1 MNSLVYD
8 LKQLVSWCRLLQE
21 SLGRMGE
28 LMSSVR
34 SVLKPFSFLS
44 RRDRFIVTFFGIFSF
59 LLGILDLIG
68 VALIGLLGSLA
79 VSGVQS
85 SVPGDTVMRAL
96 KILSIEDREI
106 QVQVFTIGI
115 LATSVLVFKTSIS
128 IVGSK
133 KLLSFLGKRN
143 AILSSRFFREFY
155 NLDYTQ
161 TSKVNI
167 QESIH
172 HISTGVT
179 SMIMGVV
186 ANSISLISDMIVISI
201 LIAGLFV
208 VDFSLGLTSVAFF
221 GLIAFGL
228 YIYTNKSAAFLG
240 HQEVTS
246 SIEINKLAVMAFSLN
261 KEMGVA
267 NRKHFF
273 IELFSDR
280 KNLQSEI
287 IAKKAFLPNIS
298 KYVLEIG
305 LVAGTMVIAG
315 VQFYLTDAKK
325 AVAFLAIFLVSG
337 ARIGPALL
345 RGHQSLLVVSGSLGA
360 AKSTME
366 MVEEFGIF
374 QQSPVDAN
382 SSLSRKSSFAKLPDL
397 RGGTFIARNVGF
409 TYPGNSK
416 ATLRNFN
423 LEITQNS
430 LVVFV
435 GKSGSG
441 KTTALDLLAGVH
453 SPTSGEIE
461 ISGISPREFV
471 RENPGGVSYLPQ
483 DVSIFEGTIEENIC
497 VGYPTNYFSEQEIKD
512 AVSMAQLDEYINSQI
527 EGIRFK
533 LVEGGRGMSGGQKQ
547 RVGIA
552 RCLISQPTL
561 VLLDE
566 PTSALDSQT
575 ETDFLNT
582 LIEIKRYTTLV
593 MSTHRPEVLKI
604 ADQVYYFDADGSMS
618 QIDDL
623 DSITRKLKLET

>member
-1 MNSLVYD
+1 
-8 LKQLVSWCRLLQE
+8 
-21 SLGRMGE
+21 
-28 LMSSVR
+28 MSSVR
-34 SVLKPFSFLS
+34 AILKPFSFLS
-44 RRDRFIVTFFGIFSF
+44 RRDRLIVAFFGIFSF
-59 LLGILDLIG
+59 LLGILDLVG

-96 KILSIEDREI
+96 MILNIDGREI
-106 QVQVFTIGI
+106 QFQVFTIGI
-115 LATSVLVFKTSIS
+115 LATLILVFKTSIS

-133 KLLSFLGKRN
+133 KLLSFLGRRN
-143 AILSSRFFREFY
+143 SVLSSRFFKEFY
-155 NLDYTQ
+155 NLDYTH

-186 ANSISLISDMIVISI
+186 ANSISLISDIIVISI

-228 YIYTNKSAAFLG
+228 YIYTNRSAAFLG

-246 SIEINKLAVMAFSLN
+246 SIEINKLAVTAFSLN

-267 NRKHFF
+267 NRKHHF
-273 IELFSDR
+273 IELFTDK

-305 LVAGTMVIAG
+305 LIAGTMIIAG

-360 AKSTME
+360 AKSTMKMIDE
-366 MVEEFGIF
+366 YGIF
-374 QQSPVDAN
+374 NHSFVTKYLNQSHTFN
-382 SSLSRKSSFAKLPDL
+382 FAQSPDL
-397 RGGTFIARNVGF
+397 RAGAFIARNVGF
-409 TYPGNSK
+409 TYPGNTK
-416 ATLRNFN
+416 PTLLNFN
-423 LEITQNS
+423 LEIAQNS

-453 SPTSGEIE
+453 VPNVGRIE
-461 ISGISPREFV
+461 ILGISPREFV

-483 DVSIFEGTIEENIC
+483 DVSIFEGTIADNIC
-497 VGYPTNYFSEQEIKD
+497 VGYPPNYFSKQEISR
-512 AVSMAQLDEYINSQI
+512 AVLLAQLDEYVNSRV
-527 EGIRFK
+527 EGINFK

-552 RCLISQPTL
+552 RCLISQPRL
-561 VLLDE
+561 LLLDE
-566 PTSALDSQT
+566 PTSALDAQT
-575 ETDFLNT
+575 EKEFVRT
-582 LIEIKRYTTLV
+582 LLGIKEFTTLV

-604 ADQVYYFDADGSMS
+604 ADQICYFDTDGSIS
-618 QIDDL
+618 LTEDV
-623 DSITRKLKLET
+623 DSIIRKLKSEN

>member
-1 MNSLVYD
+1 
-8 LKQLVSWCRLLQE
+8 
-21 SLGRMGE
+21 
-28 LMSSVR
+28 MSSVR
-34 SVLKPFSFLS
+34 AVWKPFSFLS
-44 RRDRFIVTFFGIFSF
+44 KRDQLIVAFFGVFSF

-96 KILSIEDREI
+96 KLLSIEDREI
-106 QVQVFTIGI
+106 QFQVFTIGV
-115 LATSVLVFKTSIS
+115 LATLVLIFKTSIS
-128 IVGSK
+128 IFGSK

-143 AILSSRFFREFY
+143 SMLSSRFFREFY
-155 NLDYTQ
+155 NLEYTQ

-186 ANSISLISDMIVISI
+186 ANSISFVSDIIVISI

-208 VDFSLGLTSVAFF
+208 VDLSLGLTSVAFF
-221 GLIAFGL
+221 GLIAIGL
-228 YIYTNKSAAFLG
+228 YIYTNKSAALLS

-246 SIEINKLAVMAFSLN
+246 SIEINKLAAKAFLLN

-267 NRKHFF
+267 NRKQFF
-273 IELFSDR
+273 IRLYSEE

-287 IAKKAFLPNIS
+287 IAKKTFLPNIS

-315 VQFYLTDAKK
+315 IQFYLTDAKR
-325 AVAFLAIFLVSG
+325 AVAFLAVFLVSG

-345 RGHQSLLVVSGSLGA
+345 RGHQSLLIVSGSLGA
-360 AKSTME
+360 AKSTMDMIDE
-366 MVEEFGIF
+366 YRVFKDISLASDSHIGR
-374 QQSPVDAN
+374 S
-382 SSLSRKSSFAKLPDL
+382 SSLVKSPNTQ
-397 RGGTFIARNVGF
+397 GGTVLAKNVSF
-409 TYPGNSK
+409 TYPGNSIP
-416 ATLRNFN
+416 TLRNFN
-423 LEITQNS
+423 LDIAQNS

-441 KTTALDLLAGVH
+441 KTTALDLLAGIH
-453 SPTSGEIE
+453 TPAMGEIK
-461 ISGISPREFV
+461 ISGVTPRRFV
-471 RENPGGVSYLPQ
+471 SENPGGISYLPQ
-483 DVSIFEGTIEENIC
+483 DVNIFEGTIRENIC
-497 VGYPTNYFSEQEIKD
+497 VGYPAEYFTDLEIYD
-512 AVSMAQLDEYINSQI
+512 AISMAQLDDYVESQV
-527 EGIRFK
+527 EGADFK

-552 RCLISQPTL
+552 RCLISRPSL

-566 PTSALDSQT
+566 PTSALDTQT

-582 LIEIKRYTTLV
+582 LVKIKKYATLV
-593 MSTHRPEVLKI
+593 MSTHRPEVLKL
-604 ADQVYYFDADGSMS
+604 ADQVCYFDSDGSMTKM
-618 QIDDL
+618 DNL
-623 DSITRKLKLET
+623 DSITRKLRLDE

>member
-1 MNSLVYD
+1 
-8 LKQLVSWCRLLQE
+8 
-21 SLGRMGE
+21 MGE
-28 LMSSVR
+28 RMSSVR
-34 SVLKPFSFLS
+34 AILKPFSFLS
-44 RRDRFIVTFFGIFSF
+44 RRDRFIVAFFGIFSF

-96 KILSIEDREI
+96 KILNIDGREI
-106 QVQVFTIGI
+106 QFQVFTIGI
-115 LATSVLVFKTSIS
+115 LATLVLVFKTSIS

-133 KLLSFLGKRN
+133 KLLSFLGRRN
-143 AILSSRFFREFY
+143 SMLSSRFFKEFY

-186 ANSISLISDMIVISI
+186 ANSISLISDIIVISI

-208 VDFSLGLTSVAFF
+208 VDLSLGLTSVAFF

-228 YIYTNKSAAFLG
+228 YIYTNRSAAFLG

-246 SIEINKLAVMAFSLN
+246 SIEINKLAVTAFSLN

-267 NRKHFF
+267 NRKHHF
-273 IELFSDR
+273 IELFTDR

-305 LVAGTMVIAG
+305 LVAGTMIIAG
-315 VQFYLTDAKK
+315 VQFYLTDARK

-360 AKSTME
+360 AKSTMKMIE
-366 MVEEFGIF
+366 DYGIF
-374 QQSPVDAN
+374 KHSFVSTDLNQNRN
-382 SSLSRKSSFAKLPDL
+382 SSFTESPDSRPDA
-397 RGGTFIARNVGF
+397 FIARNVGF
-409 TYPGNSK
+409 TYPSNLK
-416 ATLRNFN
+416 PTLHNFN
-423 LEITQNS
+423 LEISENS

-441 KTTALDLLAGVH
+441 KTTALDLLAGIHV
-453 SPTSGEIE
+453 PTIGEIE
-461 ISGISPREFV
+461 ISGIGPREFV
-471 RENPGGVSYLPQ
+471 KENPGGVSYLPQ
-483 DVSIFEGTIEENIC
+483 DVCIFEGTIRDNIC
-497 VGYPTNYFSEQEIKD
+497 VGYPSNYFSEQEISR
-512 AVSMAQLDEYINSQI
+512 AVAIAQLDEYVNSQV
-527 EGIRFK
+527 EGINFK

-552 RCLISQPTL
+552 RCLISQPRL
-561 VLLDE
+561 MLLDE
-566 PTSALDSQT
+566 PTSALDAQT
-575 ETDFLNT
+575 EKDFLST
-582 LIEIKRYTTLV
+582 LLGIKEFTTLV

-604 ADQVYYFDADGSMS
+604 ADQICYFDADGSMS
-618 QIDDL
+618 LIEDI
-623 DSITRKLKLET
+623 DSITRKMKLEN

>member
-1 MNSLVYD
+1 
-8 LKQLVSWCRLLQE
+8 
-21 SLGRMGE
+21 
-28 LMSSVR
+28 MSSVR
-34 SVLKPFSFLS
+34 AILKPFSFLTK
-44 RRDRFIVTFFGIFSF
+44 RDRFIVSFFGMFSF
-59 LLGILDLIG
+59 FLGILDLIG
-68 VALIGLLGSLA
+68 VALVGLLGSLA

-85 SVPGDTVMRAL
+85 SIPGDTVMRAL
-96 KILSIEDREI
+96 KILNIENREI
-106 QVQVFTIGI
+106 QFQVFSIGI
-115 LATSVLVFKTSIS
+115 LATLVLVFKTSIS
-128 IVGSK
+128 ILGSK
-133 KLLSFLGKRN
+133 KLLSFLGRRN
-143 AILSSRFFREFY
+143 AILSSRFFKEFY
-155 NLDYTQ
+155 NLDYSQ

-172 HISTGVT
+172 HISAGVT

-186 ANSISLISDMIVISI
+186 ANSISLISDIIVISI

-228 YIYTNKSAAFLG
+228 YIYTNKSIAFLG

-246 SIEINKLAVMAFSLN
+246 SIEINKLAVTAFSLN

-267 NRKHFF
+267 NRKDYF
-273 IELFSDR
+273 IELFRDR

-305 LVAGTMVIAG
+305 LVAGTMIIAG

-366 MVEEFGIF
+366 MVDEFGIF
-374 QQSPVDAN
+374 EQPFVGTDRH
-382 SSLSRKSSFAKLPDL
+382 SRSNSSFAKSPDSQ
-397 RGGTFIARNVGF
+397 GGTFIARNVGF
-409 TYPGNSK
+409 TYPSNLK
-416 ATLRNFN
+416 PTLHNFN
-423 LEITQNS
+423 IEISENS

-453 SPTSGEIE
+453 VPTVGEIA
-461 ISGISPREFV
+461 ISGVSPREFV
-471 RENPGGVSYLPQ
+471 KENPGGVSYLPQ
-483 DVSIFEGTIEENIC
+483 DVSIFEGTIRENIC
-497 VGYPTNYFSEQEIKD
+497 VGYSSNHFSEQEISR
-512 AVSMAQLDEYINSQI
+512 AVSIAQLDEYVNSQI
-527 EGIRFK
+527 EGINFK

-552 RCLISQPTL
+552 RCLISQPRL
-561 VLLDE
+561 MLLDE
-566 PTSALDSQT
+566 PTSALDAQT
-575 ETDFLNT
+575 EKEFLNT
-582 LIEIKRYTTLV
+582 LLGIKEFTTLV

-604 ADQVYYFDADGSMS
+604 ADQICFFDTDGSMS
-618 QIDDL
+618 LIEDVH
-623 DSITRKLKLET
+623 SITTKLKLEN

>member
-1 MNSLVYD
+1 
-8 LKQLVSWCRLLQE
+8 
-21 SLGRMGE
+21 
-28 LMSSVR
+28 MSSVR
-34 SVLKPFSFLS
+34 AVWKPFSFLS
-44 RRDRFIVTFFGIFSF
+44 KRDQLIVAFFGVFSF

-96 KILSIEDREI
+96 KLLSIEDREI
-106 QVQVFTIGI
+106 QFQVFTIGV
-115 LATSVLVFKTSIS
+115 LATLVLIFKTSIS
-128 IVGSK
+128 IFGSK

-143 AILSSRFFREFY
+143 SMLSSRFFRDFY
-155 NLDYTQ
+155 NLEYTQ

-186 ANSISLISDMIVISI
+186 ANSISFVSDIIVISI

-208 VDFSLGLTSVAFF
+208 VDLSLGLTSVAFF

-228 YIYTNKSAAFLG
+228 YIYTNKSAALLS

-246 SIEINKLAVMAFSLN
+246 SIEINKLAVRAFLLN

-267 NRKHFF
+267 NRKQFF
-273 IELFSDR
+273 IQLYSEK

-315 VQFYLTDAKK
+315 IQFYLTDAKR
-325 AVAFLAIFLVSG
+325 AVAFLAVFLVSG

-345 RGHQSLLVVSGSLGA
+345 RGHQSLLIVSGSLGA
-360 AKSTME
+360 AKSTMDMIDE
-366 MVEEFGIF
+366 YRIF
-374 QQSPVDAN
+374 TDI
-382 SSLSRKSSFAKLPDL
+382 SLASDSHISRSSSFIKSPNTQ
-397 RGGTFIARNVGF
+397 GGTVLAKNVSF
-409 TYPGNSK
+409 TYPGNSIP
-416 ATLRNFN
+416 TLRNFN
-423 LEITQNS
+423 LDIVQNS

-441 KTTALDLLAGVH
+441 KTTALDLLAGIH
-453 SPTSGEIE
+453 IPAMGEIK
-461 ISGISPREFV
+461 ISGVTPRRFV
-471 RENPGGVSYLPQ
+471 SENPGGISYLPQ
-483 DVSIFEGTIEENIC
+483 DVNIFEGTIRENIC
-497 VGYPTNYFSEQEIKD
+497 VGYPAGYFTDLEID
-512 AVSMAQLDEYINSQI
+512 NAISMAQLDDYVDSQV
-527 EGIRFK
+527 EGTHFK

-552 RCLISQPTL
+552 RCLISRPSL

-566 PTSALDSQT
+566 PTSALDTQT

-582 LIEIKRYTTLV
+582 LVKIKKYTTLV
-593 MSTHRPEVLKI
+593 MSTHRPEVLKL
-604 ADQVYYFDADGSMS
+604 ADQVCYFDSDGSMTKM
-618 QIDDL
+618 DNL
-623 DSITRKLKLET
+623 DSITRKLRLDE

>member
-1 MNSLVYD
+1 MELT
-8 LKQLVSWCRLLQE
+8 
-21 SLGRMGE
+21 GRMGE
-28 LMSSVR
+28 SMSSVR
-34 SVLKPFSFLS
+34 AILKPFSYLS
-44 RRDRFIVTFFGIFSF
+44 KRDRSIVAFFGIFSF

-106 QVQVFTIGI
+106 QFQVFTIGI
-115 LATSVLVFKTSIS
+115 LATLVLVFKTSIS
-128 IVGSK
+128 IIGSK
-133 KLLSFLGKRN
+133 RLLSFLGRRN
-143 AILSSRFFREFY
+143 SILSGQFFKEFY
-155 NLDYTQ
+155 TLEYTQ
-161 TSKVNI
+161 SSKVNI

-186 ANSISLISDMIVISI
+186 ANSISLISDTIVISI
-201 LIAGLFV
+201 LITGLFV

-246 SIEINKLAVMAFSLN
+246 SIEINKLAVKAFSLN

-267 NRKHFF
+267 NRKDYF
-273 IELFSDR
+273 IELFRDR

-305 LVAGTMVIAG
+305 LVAGTMIIAG

-366 MVEEFGIF
+366 MVDEFGIF
-374 QQSPVDAN
+374 EQPFAGIETHSKSN
-382 SSLSRKSSFAKLPDL
+382 SSFAKSPDSQ
-397 RGGTFIARNVGF
+397 GGTFVARNVSF

-416 ATLRNFN
+416 PTLCNFN

-453 SPTSGEIE
+453 VPTIGEIK
-461 ISGISPREFV
+461 ISGVSPREFV
-471 RENPGGVSYLPQ
+471 IENPGGVSYLPQ
-483 DVSIFEGTIEENIC
+483 DVSIFEGTIAENIC
-497 VGYPTNYFSEQEIKD
+497 VGYPTNFFSEQDINH
-512 AVSMAQLDEYINSQI
+512 AISMAQLDEYVNSQNG
-527 EGIRFK
+527 GIKFK

-552 RCLISQPTL
+552 RCLISQPSL

-566 PTSALDSQT
+566 PTSALDAQT

-582 LIEIKRYTTLV
+582 LVEIKKYATLV
-593 MSTHRPEVLKI
+593 MSTHRPEVLRL
-604 ADQVYYFDADGSMS
+604 ADQVCYFDSNGSMS
-618 QIDDL
+618 HINDI
-623 DSITRKLKLET
+623 DSITRKLKLEN

>member
-1 MNSLVYD
+1 
-8 LKQLVSWCRLLQE
+8 
-21 SLGRMGE
+21 
-28 LMSSVR
+28 MSSVR
-34 SVLKPFSFLS
+34 AVLRPFRFLS
-44 RRDRFIVTFFGIFSF
+44 RRDRFIVAFFGIFSF

-68 VALIGLLGSLA
+68 VVLIGLLGSLA

-96 KILSIEDREI
+96 KVLNIEDREI
-106 QVQVFTIGI
+106 QFQVFTIGI
-115 LATSVLVFKTSIS
+115 LATVVLVFKTSIS
-128 IVGSK
+128 IIGSK

-155 NLDYTQ
+155 NLDYTE

-186 ANSISLISDMIVISI
+186 ANSISLISDIIVISI
-201 LIAGLFV
+201 LITGLFV

-246 SIEINKLAVMAFSLN
+246 SIEINKLAVKAFSLN

-267 NRKHFF
+267 NRKQFF

-366 MVEEFGIF
+366 MVEEYGIF
-374 QQSPVDAN
+374 KQSSVDSN
-382 SSLSRKSSFAKLPDL
+382 LSSSHKSSFAKSPDL
-397 RGGTFIARNVGF
+397 RSGTFIARNVGF

-423 LEITQNS
+423 LKISQNS

-453 SPTSGEIE
+453 APTSGEIE
-461 ISGISPREFV
+461 ISGVSPREFV
-471 RENPGGVSYLPQ
+471 IENPGGVSYLPQ

-497 VGYPTNYFSEQEIKD
+497 VGYPTNYFSEQEIND
-512 AVSMAQLDEYINSQI
+512 AVSMAQLDEYVNSQI

-552 RCLISQPTL
+552 RCLISQPSL

-575 ETDFLNT
+575 ESDFLNT
-582 LIEIKRYTTLV
+582 LVEIKRYTTLV
-593 MSTHRPEVLKI
+593 MSTHRPEVLKL
-604 ADQVYYFDADGSMS
+604 ADQVCYFDADGSMS

-623 DSITRKLKLET
+623 DSVTRKLKLEN

>member
-1 MNSLVYD
+1 
-8 LKQLVSWCRLLQE
+8 
-21 SLGRMGE
+21 
-28 LMSSVR
+28 MSSVR
-34 SVLKPFSFLS
+34 AILKPFSYLS
-44 RRDRFIVTFFGIFSF
+44 KRDRFIVAFFGVFSF

-85 SVPGDTVMRAL
+85 SAPGDTVMRAL
-96 KILSIEDREI
+96 KILSIEDGEI
-106 QVQVFTIGI
+106 QFQVFTIGI
-115 LATSVLVFKTSIS
+115 LATLVLVFKTSIS
-128 IVGSK
+128 IIGSK
-133 KLLSFLGKRN
+133 KLLSFLGRRN
-143 AILSSRFFREFY
+143 SVLSGQFFKEFY
-155 NLDYTQ
+155 TLDYTQ

-186 ANSISLISDMIVISI
+186 ANSISLISDIIVISI

-246 SIEINKLAVMAFSLN
+246 SIEINKLAVTAFSLN

-267 NRKHFF
+267 NRKDYF
-273 IELFSDR
+273 IELFRDR

-305 LVAGTMVIAG
+305 LIAGTMIIAG

-337 ARIGPALL
+337 GRIGPALL
-345 RGHQSLLVVSGSLGA
+345 RGHQSLLVVNGSLGA

-366 MVEEFGIF
+366 MVDEFGIF
-374 QQSPVDAN
+374 EQPFVGTDTH
-382 SSLSRKSSFAKLPDL
+382 SRSNSSFAKLPDSQD
-397 RGGTFIARNVGF
+397 GTFIARNVSF
-409 TYPGNSK
+409 TYPSNSK
-416 ATLRNFN
+416 PTLRNFN

-453 SPTSGEIE
+453 VPTTGEIE
-461 ISGISPREFV
+461 ISGVSPREFV
-471 RENPGGVSYLPQ
+471 IENPGSVSYLPQ
-483 DVSIFEGTIEENIC
+483 DVSIFEGTIAENIC
-497 VGYPTNYFSEQEIKD
+497 VGYPTNFFSEQDINH
-512 AVSMAQLDEYINSQI
+512 AVSMAQLDEYVNSQND
-527 EGIRFK
+527 GIKFK

-566 PTSALDSQT
+566 PTSALDAQT

-582 LIEIKRYTTLV
+582 LIEIKKYTTLV
-593 MSTHRPEVLKI
+593 MSTHRPEVLRL
-604 ADQVYYFDADGSMS
+604 ADQVYYFDSNGSMS
-618 QIDDL
+618 HIDDI
-623 DSITRKLKLET
+623 DSITRKLKLEN

>member
-1 MNSLVYD
+1 
-8 LKQLVSWCRLLQE
+8 
-21 SLGRMGE
+21 MGE

-34 SVLKPFSFLS
+34 AVLRPFRFLS
-44 RRDRFIVTFFGIFSF
+44 RRDHFIVAFFGIFSF

-96 KILSIEDREI
+96 KVLNIEDREI
-106 QVQVFTIGI
+106 QFQVFTIGI
-115 LATSVLVFKTSIS
+115 LATVVLVFKTSVS
-128 IVGSK
+128 IIGSK

-155 NLDYTQ
+155 NLDYTE

-186 ANSISLISDMIVISI
+186 ANSISLISDIIVIAI
-201 LIAGLFV
+201 LITGLFV

-246 SIEINKLAVMAFSLN
+246 SIEINKLAVKAFSLN

-267 NRKHFF
+267 NRKQFF

-366 MVEEFGIF
+366 MVEEYGIF
-374 QQSPVDAN
+374 KQSSGDSNLSP
-382 SSLSRKSSFAKLPDL
+382 SRKSSFAKSPDL

-416 ATLRNFN
+416 ATLCNFN
-423 LEITQNS
+423 LNITQNS

-453 SPTSGEIE
+453 APTSGEIE
-461 ISGISPREFV
+461 ISGVSPREFV
-471 RENPGGVSYLPQ
+471 IENPGGVSYLPQ

-497 VGYPTNYFSEQEIKD
+497 VGYPTNYFSEQEINH
-512 AVSMAQLDEYINSQI
+512 ALSMAQLDEYVNSQI

-552 RCLISQPTL
+552 RCLISQPSL

-582 LIEIKRYTTLV
+582 LVEIKRYTTLV

-604 ADQVYYFDADGSMS
+604 ADQVCYFDLDGSMS

-623 DSITRKLKLET
+623 DSITRKLKLEN

>member
-1 MNSLVYD
+1 
-8 LKQLVSWCRLLQE
+8 
-21 SLGRMGE
+21 
-28 LMSSVR
+28 MSSVR
-34 SVLKPFSFLS
+34 AVLRPFRFLS
-44 RRDRFIVTFFGIFSF
+44 RRDHFIVAFFGIFSF

-96 KILSIEDREI
+96 KVLNIEDREI
-106 QVQVFTIGI
+106 QFQVFTIGI
-115 LATSVLVFKTSIS
+115 LATVVLVFKTSVS
-128 IVGSK
+128 IIGSK

-155 NLDYTQ
+155 NLDYTE

-186 ANSISLISDMIVISI
+186 ANSISLISDIIVIAI
-201 LIAGLFV
+201 LITGLFV

-246 SIEINKLAVMAFSLN
+246 SIEINKLAVKAFSLN

-267 NRKHFF
+267 NRKQFF

-366 MVEEFGIF
+366 MVEEYGIF
-374 QQSPVDAN
+374 KQSSGDSNLSP
-382 SSLSRKSSFAKLPDL
+382 SRKSSFAKSPDL

-416 ATLRNFN
+416 ATLCNFN
-423 LEITQNS
+423 LNITQNS

-453 SPTSGEIE
+453 APTSGEIE
-461 ISGISPREFV
+461 ISGVSPREFV
-471 RENPGGVSYLPQ
+471 IENPGGVSYLPQ

-497 VGYPTNYFSEQEIKD
+497 VGYPTNYFSEQEINH
-512 AVSMAQLDEYINSQI
+512 ALSMAQLDEYVNSQI

-552 RCLISQPTL
+552 RCLISQPSL

-582 LIEIKRYTTLV
+582 LVEIKRYTTLV

-604 ADQVYYFDADGSMS
+604 ADQVCYFDLDGSMS

-623 DSITRKLKLET
+623 DSITRKLKLEN

>member
-1 MNSLVYD
+1 VKST
-8 LKQLVSWCRLLQE
+8 
-21 SLGRMGE
+21 GRMGE

-34 SVLKPFSFLS
+34 AVWKPFSFLS
-44 RRDRFIVTFFGIFSF
+44 KRDQLIVAFFGVFSF

-96 KILSIEDREI
+96 KLLSIEDREI
-106 QVQVFTIGI
+106 QFQVFTIGV
-115 LATSVLVFKTSIS
+115 LATLVLIFKTSIS
-128 IVGSK
+128 IFGSK

-143 AILSSRFFREFY
+143 SMLSSRFFRDFY
-155 NLDYTQ
+155 NLEYTQ

-186 ANSISLISDMIVISI
+186 ANSISFVSDIIVISI

-208 VDFSLGLTSVAFF
+208 VDLSLGLTSVAFF

-228 YIYTNKSAAFLG
+228 YIYTNKSAALLS

-246 SIEINKLAVMAFSLN
+246 SIEINKLAVRAFLLN

-267 NRKHFF
+267 NRKQFF
-273 IELFSDR
+273 IQLYSEK

-315 VQFYLTDAKK
+315 IQFYLTDAKR
-325 AVAFLAIFLVSG
+325 AVAFLAVFLVSG

-345 RGHQSLLVVSGSLGA
+345 RGHQSLLIVSGSLGA
-360 AKSTME
+360 AKSTMDMIDE
-366 MVEEFGIF
+366 YRIF
-374 QQSPVDAN
+374 TDI
-382 SSLSRKSSFAKLPDL
+382 SLASDSHISRSSSFIKSPNTQ
-397 RGGTFIARNVGF
+397 GGTVLAKNVSF
-409 TYPGNSK
+409 TYPGNSIP
-416 ATLRNFN
+416 TLRNFN
-423 LEITQNS
+423 LDIVQNS

-441 KTTALDLLAGVH
+441 KTTALDLLAGIH
-453 SPTSGEIE
+453 IPAMGEIK
-461 ISGISPREFV
+461 ISGVTPRRFV
-471 RENPGGVSYLPQ
+471 SENPGGISYLPQ
-483 DVSIFEGTIEENIC
+483 DVNIFEGTIRENIC
-497 VGYPTNYFSEQEIKD
+497 VGYPAGYFTDLEID
-512 AVSMAQLDEYINSQI
+512 NAISMAQLDDYVDSQV
-527 EGIRFK
+527 EGTHFK

-552 RCLISQPTL
+552 RCLISRPSL

-566 PTSALDSQT
+566 PTSALDTQT

-582 LIEIKRYTTLV
+582 LVKIKKYTTLV
-593 MSTHRPEVLKI
+593 MSTHRPEVLKL
-604 ADQVYYFDADGSMS
+604 ADQVCYFDSDGSMTKM
-618 QIDDL
+618 DNL
-623 DSITRKLKLET
+623 DSITRKLRLDE